1 MSENVQPTESS
12 KKEKRRFG
20 CLHAFGILLLAILVA
35 IGLAAFWVKHNVYAH
50 RLEPTHLNEEEQ
62 RVLETKMARLEEAE
76 TGGLQPEPY
85 SEEGAKRE
93 IDITEKELN
102 GLIARNPEWAD
113 RIAIDLAD
121 DLVSLTVLIPMDEE
135 IPIVGGTT
143 ARIRTGIALRYEDGR
158 PVVIVK
164 GISIGGIPLPSA
176 WIGDIKN
183 RDLVSEFGGEGGFW
197 NQFAKGV
204 DGVEVTEGRLRLK
217 LKE

>member
-1 MSENVQPTESS
+1 MSEIDQRAENS
-12 KKEKRRFG
+12 KREKRRFG
-20 CLHAFGILLLAILVA
+20 CLQVFGLMMLAVLVT
-35 IGLAAFWVKHNVYAH
+35 IGLAAFWVKHNIYAD
-50 RLEPTHLNEEEQ
+50 RFEPTALNKKEE
-62 RVLETKMARLEEAE
+62 RVLEAKMARLEEAE
-76 TGGLQPEPY
+76 TGGLKSEPY

-102 GLIARNPEWAD
+102 GLLARNPKWAD
-113 RIAIDLAD
+113 RIAIDLTD

-143 ARIRTGIALRYEDGR
+143 ARIRTGIGLRYENGR
-158 PVVIVK
+158 PTVIVK

-176 WIGDIKN
+176 WMGDIKN

-197 NQFAKGV
+197 DQFAKGV
-204 DGVEVTEGRLRLK
+204 DDIEVTEGRLRLK